1 MIFIDFV
8 LEETNKPVLVEI
20 VNLRIEEIAQADPEK
35 LNNEELTTEQ
45 RNEVAKTVHC
55 LMGDTKNGGHIV
67 LDGLDSEEAAQEV
80 YDNIVEAVKR
90 GDRVYSLRGKEDATD
105 GKE

>member
-8 LEETNKPVLVEI
+8 SDSTGKPQLEEINSLYMD
-20 VNLRIEEIAQADPEK
+20 EIAQADPEK

-45 RNEVAKTVHC
+45 RNEVAKIAHC
-55 LMGDTKNGGHIV
+55 VMAITTTGWKMMLAAEDA
-67 LDGLDSEEAAQEV
+67 EEAALEV
-80 YDNIVEAVKR
+80 YNSIVEAVKR